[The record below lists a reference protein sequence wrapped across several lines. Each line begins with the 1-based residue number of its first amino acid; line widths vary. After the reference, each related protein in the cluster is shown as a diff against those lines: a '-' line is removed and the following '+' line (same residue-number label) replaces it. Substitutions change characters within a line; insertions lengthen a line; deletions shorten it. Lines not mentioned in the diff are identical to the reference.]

1 MEAMRRVAD
10 RWFWGLWAAWTL
22 AHVVW
27 QVKAP
32 DDYARIW
39 GGMMRGRGP
48 GLLLWTVVLIPIFAT
63 GFALFV
69 AQMWRNY
76 RAGRDLLD
84 EADQWWK
91 NRRIR

>member
-1 MEAMRRVAD
+1 MESPPPLIAVDGCSPAA
-10 RWFWGLWAAWTL
+10 GLGAAPSDEKSGKSLKT
-22 AHVVW
+22 
-27 QVKAP
+27 P
-32 DDYARIW
+32 
-39 GGMMRGRGP
+39 
-48 GLLLWTVVLIPIFAT
+48 
-63 GFALFV
+63 LFV